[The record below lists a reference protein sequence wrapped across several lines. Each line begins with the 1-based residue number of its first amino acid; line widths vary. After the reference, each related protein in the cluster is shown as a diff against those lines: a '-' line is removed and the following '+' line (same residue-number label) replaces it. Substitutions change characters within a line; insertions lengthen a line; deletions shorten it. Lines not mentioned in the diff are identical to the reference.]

1 MNQDK
6 LNALADYFGI
16 HTAYNDFDGNLIQ
29 TSVETQLALLRAN
42 GVHLDNDA
50 MLDEALQ
57 AHVVAEQ
64 DRWFPR
70 ELITVPALTIN
81 ATSASAHA
89 GILIWMKRFPSEV
102 INSIPDAQLRGIADT
117 HISLPPLP
125 SGIHELVCEVGGRV
139 EVVTII
145 TAPLKAPSVEQL
157 TGKSRLWGINVTAL
171 WFPVAAQF
179 GHWRL

>member
-70 ELITVPALTIN
+70 ELITGTGFDYQCNFGLGARWHIDLDEAL
-81 ATSASAHA
+81 S
-89 GILIWMKRFPSEV
+89 SEV
-102 INSIPDAQLRGIADT
+102 RNSIPDAQLRGIADT

-125 SGIHELVCEVGGRV
+125 SGIHELVCEVEEDG
-139 EVVTII
+139 
-145 TAPLKAPSVEQL
+145 LKS
-157 TGKSRLWGINVTAL
+157 
-171 WFPVAAQF
+171 
-179 GHWRL
+179 